1 MEKEAHSKNEPKKIT
16 YNEFLSIKKD
26 VVTELSN
33 VFGY

>member
-1 MEKEAHSKNEPKKIT
+1 MEKESQPKSQPKKIT

>member
-1 MEKEAHSKNEPKKIT
+1 MEKETRPKSAPKKIT